1 MFYVNLHI
9 RESLVVTSESDN
21 RARARLIKTR
31 RGTWIDESLLPEAR
45 RECLEILREASRK
58 AVGEDA
64 YIPGWI
70 SDICESAHDK
80 AQDISSERLTP
91 ERTPTQERSEEEAD
105 AIIEALNSRGAFE
118 GLSIGEY
125 WDFLL
130 YIMESVDSKYA
141 AQVAREV
148 EEVASRRKPIPK
160 SNPTLITEK
169 ELLDLV
175 LDVLHSRGVLD
186 SIIELD
192 LVSGAAI
199 EEWKAGELARE
210 ARATARWCGSCG
222 RELPSQEAAY
232 FGAEVY
238 VGMRPLD
245 WNRVSKPRICQPLY
259 ERTVLCGSCAP
270 EWLSPDRDDVVT
282 QLCAQCERPMV
293 SRLKL
298 SSLRRTFCSDSCQQA
313 YRNLLR
319 KEERAEERKKVC
331 EVCGEE
337 FAATR
342 RDTKTCSPACK
353 QKAYRQRKKE
363 AQQNR

>member
-1 MFYVNLHI
+1 LA
-9 RESLVVTSESDN
+9 SEHGDC
-21 RARARLIKTR
+21 ARARLIRTR

-45 RECLEILREASRK
+45 RECLEILREAARR

-64 YIPGWI
+64 YLPGWI
-70 SDICESAHDK
+70 SYVCESAHDK
-80 AQDISSERLTP
+80 AQDISDERLTP
-91 ERTPTQERSEEEAD
+91 QPTPAQERRDEETYAT
-105 AIIEALNSRGAFE
+105 IEALESKGAFE
-118 GLSIGEY
+118 GLSKAEY
-125 WDFLL
+125 YDFLL

-148 EEVASRRKPIPK
+148 EEAASRTKPIPK

-186 SIIELD
+186 SIID
-192 LVSGAAI
+192 MDFVSGAAI
-199 EEWKAGELARE
+199 EEWEAGELARE
-210 ARATARWCGSCG
+210 ARATARWCGCCG
-222 RELPSQEAAY
+222 RELPSQEPAY
-232 FGAEVY
+232 FGVEVY

-245 WNRVSKPRICQPLY
+245 WNKVSKPRICKPLY
-259 ERTVLCGSCAP
+259 ERTVLCGSCAS

-282 QLCAQCERPMV
+282 QLCAHCERPMV
-293 SRLKL
+293 ARLDL

-313 YRNLLR
+313 YRNQRR

-337 FAATR
+337 FTATR
-342 RDTKTCSPACK
+342 RDAKTCPGGTCK
-353 QKAYRQRKKE
+353 QKAYRQRKK
-363 AQQNR
+363 ATQQNR